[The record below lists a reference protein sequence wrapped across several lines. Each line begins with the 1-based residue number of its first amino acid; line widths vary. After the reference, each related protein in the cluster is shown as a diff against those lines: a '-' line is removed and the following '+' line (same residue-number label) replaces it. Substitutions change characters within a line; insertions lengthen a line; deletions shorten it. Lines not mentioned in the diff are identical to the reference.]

1 MIETGYLVCEITCTI
16 VVISSGNQLWPY
28 QLLQTIISRYTWLFR
43 YSDLT
48 SSWNILWL
56 KHTWKNNK
64 EISWVLQNKDSIN
77 TLSNWPQLNTGIT
90 FVYCPRIVI
99 AKIFSSQTH
108 QIYYSGS
115 NLQHSRAS
123 TFIIFIVLSV
133 EITFSNCEPARV
145 KIIFFHFVKTC
156 LQSVS
161 YANGH
166 ILMVSTVHMVH
177 CSDTNIHLQ
186 HSDTTEISTRKYF
199 LC

>member
-1 MIETGYLVCEITCTI
+1 MHDCRNLQWESALTISATADNHIQIHLTILILRSHELLKYIMVETYLE
-16 VVISSGNQLWPY
+16 
-28 QLLQTIISRYTWLFR
+28 
-43 YSDLT
+43 
-48 SSWNILWL
+48 
-56 KHTWKNNK
+56 NNK

-77 TLSNWPQLNTGIT
+77 TLSNWSQLNTGIT

-133 EITFSNCEPARV
+133 EITFSNCEPAQV

-161 YANGH
+161 SANGH
-166 ILMVSTVHMVH
+166 ILMVSTVHMLH